1 MRGKRYL
8 SLLVAMLVA
17 ITNIVFVAMPSV
29 GAVGSAVVSDN
40 FDTGYTAIA
49 TDATATLA
57 DMIGICDMDPWW
69 YSAGANTFN
78 AKTDVE
84 AGTDIALIGSVV
96 EINGSKAL
104 RITYDDSAGIGT
116 NIATPANAN
125 QYTFGNAS
133 YEISFK
139 FMTTGDIKVSAVG
152 GKMVDG
158 APVYYDHNILTKTGT
173 ATYMGE
179 TGADPLKRQDL
190 FGTAVNSNEWYTLKT
205 VINNGLGYYSVEVI
219 DASGT
224 SIQRVG
230 GINFIDG
237 CPGIA
242 NIRFQAQTEGSV
254 AYIDD
259 YAVTQVNPEALLYK
273 DGFNN
278 YTGFSATPKTYTVGT
293 NLFNLISQF
302 RVQNKDSQF
311 VLGTK
316 ESDSADKFLQLK
328 ASKYADLNYYT
339 ANAIYMPWNGH
350 ILTKESQ
357 AARGKLQLKFSF
369 RVDGSTAP
377 KGTSASF
384 RVICVDDFNAS
395 DIGNLANDNYTMFR
409 VQPFPISGG
418 AAYGIQKSSENIEQ
432 SSAYQQIT
440 KDTWYDVQLTFD
452 LVNDKVN
459 MTVVKQGDKVK
470 LTYERS
476 TGLYNGGTPL
486 ASLKGVMFK
495 ATDGMIADI
504 DNFELKYL
512 PEGPRVAA
520 SGAEI
525 IDYSGEKVS
534 ATEGV
539 NPAVALIKVPFT
551 ADMSEESLKN
561 ITLKA
566 ENATE
571 AFTGYKGTYTNGVYS
586 MTFNQTLEPGTKY
599 TLTVPTTVTNS
610 VGAFLSAPYTYEFT
624 TGEAKD
630 RAEMDILGININT
643 VEDIVNGGNIYVT
656 NKYANTT
663 NKSESCMMILAFYD
677 EDNTMLGST
686 HVNGSLQ
693 PKSINTNFRAP
704 FTIPAADKLDVSK
717 ISRAAVYLWDD
728 CDSLR
733 PYCKYMEI
741 TKTSAEKK

>member
-49 TDATATLA
+49 ADATATLA

-116 NIATPANAN
+116 NIANPANAN

-278 YTGFSATPKTYTVGT
+278 YTGFSASKGSFKVGS
-293 NLFNLISQF
+293 NMFKEVSQF
-302 RVQNKDSQF
+302 RTLLAGSQ
-311 VLGTK
+311 
-316 ESDSADKFLQLK
+316 
-328 ASKYADLNYYT
+328 YAMGDAYLRT
-339 ANAIYMPWNGH
+339 FSPVAYMPWNGH

-357 AARGKLQLKFSF
+357 ATRGKLQLKFTF
-369 RVDGSTAP
+369 GIE
-377 KGTSASF
+377 SASTPTSGAAF
-384 RVICVDDFNAS
+384 KVICADNFNG
-395 DIGNLANDNYTMFR
+395 DITNLGANKYTMFNMETD
-409 VQPFPISGG
+409 ISDSSWTC
-418 AAYGIQKSSENIEQ
+418 GIEHFATGSPKN
-432 SSAYQQIT
+432 QQIEIG
-440 KDTWYDVQLTFD
+440 KPYEVHLTFD
-452 LVNDKVN
+452 LVNDK
-459 MTVVKQGDKVK
+459 
-470 LTYERS
+470 LETYVPGIGRFERS
-476 TGLYNGGTPL
+476 ISYYNGGTALNSIKSIVLYPSNGL
-486 ASLKGVMFK
+486 IV
-495 ATDGMIADI
+495 DI

-525 IDYSGEKVS
+525 IDYSREKVS

-599 TLTVPTTVTNS
+599 TLTVPTTVTNA
-610 VGAFLSAPYTYEFT
+610 VGAFLSAPYTYEFI
-624 TGEAKD
+624 TGAAKD

-663 NKSESCMMILAFYD
+663 NKSESCIMILAFYD

-704 FTIPAADKLDVSK
+704 FTVPAADKLDVSK
-717 ISRAAVYLWDD
+717 ISRAAVYLWDN

>member
-1 MRGKRYL
+1 
-8 SLLVAMLVA
+8 
-17 ITNIVFVAMPSV
+17 
-29 GAVGSAVVSDN
+29 
-40 FDTGYTAIA
+40 YT
-49 TDATATLA
+49 
-57 DMIGICDMDPWW
+57 IGDLQI
-69 YSAGANTFN
+69 Y
-78 AKTDVE
+78 
-84 AGTDIALIGSVV
+84 
-96 EINGSKAL
+96 
-104 RITYDDSAGIGT
+104 GI
-116 NIATPANAN
+116 
-125 QYTFGNAS
+125 
-133 YEISFK
+133 
-139 FMTTGDIKVSAVG
+139 G

-158 APVYYDHNILTKTGT
+158 VATFYKNNILTKSGS
-173 ATYMGE
+173 ATYMGDTE
-179 TGADPLKRQDL
+179 TTSPACPA
-190 FGTAVNSNEWYTLKT
+190 GTGISSEKWYTLKL
-205 VINNGLGYYSVEVI
+205 VVNNGLGYYSVEI
-219 DASGT
+219 LDKNGA

-230 GINFIDG
+230 GINFQNG
-237 CPGIA
+237 CPAIS
-242 NIRFQAQTEGSV
+242 NIRFQAPTEGSV
-254 AYIDD
+254 VYLDD
-259 YAVTQVNPEALLYK
+259 YTVNKVEQDALLYE
-273 DGFNN
+273 DDFNI

-418 AAYGIQKSSENIEQ
+418 GVAYGIQKSSENIEQ

-512 PEGPRVAA
+512 PESPRVAA

-599 TLTVPTTVTNS
+599 TLTVPTTVTNA
-610 VGAFLSAPYTYEFT
+610 VGAFLSAPYTYEFI
-624 TGEAKD
+624 TGAAKD

-717 ISRAAVYLWDD
+717 ISRAAVYLWDN